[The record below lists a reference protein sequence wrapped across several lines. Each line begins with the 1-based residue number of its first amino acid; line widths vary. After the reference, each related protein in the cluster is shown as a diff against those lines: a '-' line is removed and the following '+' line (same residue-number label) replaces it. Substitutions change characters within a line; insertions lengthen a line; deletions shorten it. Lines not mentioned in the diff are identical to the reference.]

1 MFSVHLLKENSEN
14 GALRKFYE
22 VIMDNGGAVLDD
34 INNLSEVTI
43 LAPSN
48 EAWNSSKINNLLA

>member
-1 MFSVHLLKENSEN
+1 VYCILKENAEN

-34 INNLSEVTI
+34 INSLSEVTI

-48 EAWNSSKINNLLA
+48 EAWNSSNINNVLR

>member
-1 MFSVHLLKENSEN
+1 MKSLSKENAEN

-48 EAWNSSKINNLLA
+48 EAWNSSNINNILR